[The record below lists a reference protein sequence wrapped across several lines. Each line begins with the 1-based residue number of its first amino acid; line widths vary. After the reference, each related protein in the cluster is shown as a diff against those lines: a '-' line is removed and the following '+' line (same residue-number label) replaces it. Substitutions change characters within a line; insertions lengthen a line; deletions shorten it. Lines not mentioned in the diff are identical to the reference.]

1 MKLGGLKPEPG
12 STKRRKRIGRGVGSG
27 HGKTSCRGNTGAGQH
42 SAPRHDARFEG
53 GQMPFYRRIPKRGFV
68 NPTRKEYAAV
78 NLTDL
83 AELDVEVVTVE
94 LLRERGLV
102 GWRESVKVLGDG
114 ERHPGH
120 RQELPETADGCGGR
134 FRALDAGGGW
144 DADPVGGVAE
154 GR

>member
-1 MKLGGLKPEPG
+1 VKLGELKPEPG

-27 HGKTSCRGNTGAGQH
+27 HGKTSCRGHTGAGQH

-83 AELDVEVVTVE
+83 VKLDVEIVTVD
-94 LLRERGLV
+94 LLREKGLV
-102 GWRESVKVLGDG
+102 GQRESVKVLGGG
-114 ERHPGH
+114 ELG
-120 RQELPETADGCGGR
+120 
-134 FRALDAGGGW
+134 RAL
-144 DADPVGGVAE
+144 
-154 GR
+154 

>member
-1 MKLGGLKPEPG
+1 VKLGGLKPEPG

-102 GWRESVKVLGDG
+102 GWRKSVKVLGDG
-114 ERHPGH
+114 KLG
-120 RQELPETADGCGGR
+120 
-134 FRALDAGGGW
+134 RALSVTAHAFSKSAREKIEKAGGK
-144 DADPVGGVAE
+144 AEVAS
-154 GR
+154 

>member
-1 MKLGGLKPEPG
+1 MKLGELKPEPG

-27 HGKTSCRGNTGAGQH
+27 HGKTSCRGHTGAGQH

-83 AELDVEVVTVE
+83 VKLDVEIVTVD
-94 LLRERGLV
+94 LLREKGLV
-102 GWRESVKVLGDG
+102 GQRESVKVLGGG
-114 ERHPGH
+114 ELG
-120 RQELPETADGCGGR
+120 
-134 FRALDAGGGW
+134 RALSVTAHAFSKSAREKIEKAGGK
-144 DADPVGGVAE
+144 AEVAS
-154 GR
+154 

>member
-27 HGKTSCRGNTGAGQH
+27 HGKTSGRGHTGAGQH

-83 AELDVEVVTVE
+83 AGLEVPVVTVE

-102 GWRESVKVLGDG
+102 GKRELVKVLGGG
-114 ERHPGH
+114 EVA
-120 RQELPETADGCGGR
+120 QALSVTAHAFSKSAR
-134 FRALDAGGGW
+134 EKIEKAGGK
-144 DADPVGGVAE
+144 AEVAS
-154 GR
+154 

>member
-1 MKLGGLKPEPG
+1 
-12 STKRRKRIGRGVGSG
+12 
-27 HGKTSCRGNTGAGQH
+27 
-42 SAPRHDARFEG
+42 
-53 GQMPFYRRIPKRGFV
+53 MPFYRRIPKRGFV

-114 ERHPGH
+114 ELG
-120 RQELPETADGCGGR
+120 
-134 FRALDAGGGW
+134 RALSVTAHAFSKSAREKIEKAGGK
-144 DADPVGGVAE
+144 AEVAS
-154 GR
+154 

>member
-1 MKLGGLKPEPG
+1 MKLGELKPEPG

-27 HGKTSCRGNTGAGQH
+27 HGKTSCRGHTGAGQH

-83 AELDVEVVTVE
+83 AKLEVEVVTVD
-94 LLRERGLV
+94 LLREKGLV
-102 GWRESVKVLGDG
+102 GQRESVKVLGGG
-114 ERHPGH
+114 ELG
-120 RQELPETADGCGGR
+120 
-134 FRALDAGGGW
+134 RALSVTAHAFSKSAREKIEKAGGK
-144 DADPVGGVAE
+144 AEVAS
-154 GR
+154 

>member
-1 MKLGGLKPEPG
+1 MKLGELKPEPG

-27 HGKTSCRGNTGAGQH
+27 HGKTSCRGHTGAGQH

-83 AELDVEVVTVE
+83 VKLDVEIVTVD
-94 LLRERGLV
+94 LLREKGLV
-102 GWRESVKVLGDG
+102 GQRESVKVLGGG
-114 ERHPGH
+114 ELG
-120 RQELPETADGCGGR
+120 
-134 FRALDAGGGW
+134 RALSVTAHAFSKSAREKIEKAGGK
-144 DADPVGGVAE
+144 AE
-154 GR
+154 VVS